1 MPRDSQGKGRR
12 LNQPPIRNQNW
23 NRSDTIVAIATP
35 PGRGGIGIVR
45 LSGAGL
51 ASVAQALMGR
61 RLVPR
66 LATHGIFLDASG
78 AGLDDGLA
86 LYFPGPASYTG
97 EDVLELHGH
106 GSPVVMQML
115 LKRCVELGARL
126 AEPGEFTRRA
136 FLNDKLDLAQ
146 AESVADLI
154 EAATE
159 TAARCAL
166 RSLRGDFSR
175 AVDAMVQ
182 QLIDLRMLVEATLD
196 FPEEEIDPWDRSS
209 MELRLVRLRAD
220 LARALDGGRQGSLL
234 RTGLQVVLAGQPN
247 VGKSSLLN
255 RLAGEDLAIVTPIPG
270 TTRDSVRQAMHI
282 EGVPLHIIDTAGL
295 RETTDEV
302 EVLGIARTWAAI
314 ESADLL
320 VLIVDAARGVTAED
334 QAIVE
339 RLPHGLRR
347 LTVHNKTDLLQQSP
361 RVQDGHHGPEIHL
374 SAKTGA
380 GVDMLKAEILHIAGW
395 RPENEDLSMARE
407 RHLTALTEASTALER
422 AAGALAQPEFFAEE
436 LRLAQ
441 TSLSSITGTYTA
453 DDLLGE
459 IFSRF
464 CIGK

>member
-1 MPRDSQGKGRR
+1 

-45 LSGAGL
+45 LSGSGL

-61 RLVPR
+61 VLVPR
-66 LATHGIFLDASG
+66 QATRGMFLDASG
-78 AGLDDGLA
+78 AVLDDGLA

-115 LKRCVELGARL
+115 LKRCMELGARL
-126 AEPGEFTRRA
+126 AQPGEFTRRA

-175 AVDAMVQ
+175 TIDAMVQ

-196 FPEEEIDPWDRSS
+196 FPEEEIDSVDRSS

-220 LARALDGGRQGSLL
+220 LDRALDSGRQGSLL

-270 TTRDSVRQAMHI
+270 TTRDTVRQAMHI

-302 EVLGIARTWAAI
+302 EAMGIARTWAAI

-320 VLIVDAARGVTAED
+320 VLIVDATRGVTAED
-334 QAIVE
+334 QAIAA
-339 RLPHGLRR
+339 RLPQGLRR

-361 RVQDGHHGPEIHL
+361 RARVADDGSEIYL
-374 SAKTGA
+374 SAKTGT
-380 GVDMLKAEILHIAGW
+380 GINLLKAEILQIVGW
-395 RPENEDLSMARE
+395 RPGNEDLLMARE
-407 RHLTALTEASTALER
+407 RHLAALSEASAALER
-422 AAGALAQPEFFAEE
+422 AGNAMGQPEFFAEE

-441 TSLSSITGTYTA
+441 ASLSAITGNYTA